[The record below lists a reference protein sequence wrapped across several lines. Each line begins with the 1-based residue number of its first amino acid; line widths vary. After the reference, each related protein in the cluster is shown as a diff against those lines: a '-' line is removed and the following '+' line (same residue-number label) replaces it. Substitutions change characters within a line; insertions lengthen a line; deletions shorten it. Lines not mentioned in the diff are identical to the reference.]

1 MLNLLALFI
10 WYKSKRAKGENN
22 GASSKQTI
30 LKHISWSRMANSP
43 PPTQKKCESLFVIA
57 KIQLGYVK
65 MEKPCEYNGLNR
77 LNASC
82 GSTRY
87 AKHKSVSEGN

>member
-1 MLNLLALFI
+1 MGQAVNKPFLNTFH
-10 WYKSKRAKGENN
+10 
-22 GASSKQTI
+22 GAVWLI
-30 LKHISWSRMANSP
+30 PP